1 MARGS
6 LDTKLTLDGSDF
18 RNKLSVAEQEAYAFS
33 EKVEKAFRRRQE
45 AAKINDAVEKL
56 EHSVGGTVNSGA
68 MREALVLIREI
79 SSGNWTRVPGSLSIL
94 IQRLGL
100 LKYVL
105 TPIVGLLAGVGI
117 AAAAV
122 ALHFKHMADAA
133 DNEYNAFN
141 KLHGVLEAQANA
153 LKRASE
159 HAENFADWLKELD
172 NRQESL
178 TQSTEDALRAATTQA
193 DREEIIAKAKIDA
206 ARNAEETRNAAIKA
220 EQDAESNA
228 AGAHGTAFI
237 EENKKAAVEARKLL
251 EAVQDAQTGKQL
263 KQTGVGPYGPT
274 FAPMTSAEEA
284 QEKKT
289 VKIDGKE
296 FSMSLA
302 EAMKLVQGFSG
313 VETAEEKQRQLDKA
327 VEQAKK
333 DADKA
338 RQDQISIDRLTAK
351 EDRPEHEKATLIRG
365 HVNAL
370 QAVGAYAQPG
380 QVEMLDVAKRSEKH
394 LAKIA
399 NAVDKTGGRGGV
411 KF

>member
-1 MARGS
+1 
-6 LDTKLTLDGSDF
+6 
-18 RNKLSVAEQEAYAFS
+18 
-33 EKVEKAFRRRQE
+33 
-45 AAKINDAVEKL
+45 
-56 EHSVGGTVNSGA
+56 
-68 MREALVLIREI
+68 
-79 SSGNWTRVPGSLSIL
+79 
-94 IQRLGL
+94 
-100 LKYVL
+100 
-105 TPIVGLLAGVGI
+105 
-117 AAAAV
+117 
-122 ALHFKHMADAA
+122 
-133 DNEYNAFN
+133 
-141 KLHGVLEAQANA
+141 
-153 LKRASE
+153 
-159 HAENFADWLKELD
+159 
-172 NRQESL
+172 
-178 TQSTEDALRAATTQA
+178 
-193 DREEIIAKAKIDA
+193 
-206 ARNAEETRNAAIKA
+206 
-220 EQDAESNA
+220 
-228 AGAHGTAFI
+228 
-237 EENKKAAVEARKLL
+237 
-251 EAVQDAQTGKQL
+251 
-263 KQTGVGPYGPT
+263 
-274 FAPMTSAEEA
+274 MTSAEEA